1 MPEALPELVWFS
13 LLFFCFAFVWAARK
27 LLAAMFDPFISVLS
41 HIPLFG
47 GFSAD
52 FLRTI
57 EQDIDNHLGDIEHG
71 IDALMGAS
79 WHRFAELNEW
89 LWRELKQHTAIGQL
103 LAWEVK
109 QLAHAYSFVR
119 NSVHDLAG
127 LHTWVNSRLKGLERE
142 YNGIEHRVKSIE
154 RELSHGIGDD
164 VLPRLKTLDR
174 EIGRLEHK
182 VIPGL
187 RAAEREAD
195 AAISDLYEWA
205 KGKASLLGV
214 GTFALA
220 VATALEALGLGGLRC
235 PQFSNLLRK
244 YGCGLGT
251 LLDGII
257 GLLGALF
264 VVESVCTFL
273 PYIEDAFGAVV
284 GPIVNLLTEVPL
296 GACETP
302 PKGWAVLDV
311 AAGPV
316 PPPQTLD
323 PLHTLPTV

>member
-27 LLAAMFDPFISVLS
+27 VLGVIFEPFIGAVSW
-41 HIPLFG
+41 IPGLG
-47 GFSAD
+47 GLTASG
-52 FLRTI
+52 LRAV
-57 EQDIDNHLGDIEHG
+57 EQDLDNKLGSIEHG

-89 LWRELKQHTAIGQL
+89 MWRELKQHTLIGQL
-103 LAWEVK
+103 IAWEVK
-109 QLAHAYSFVR
+109 ELANAYHHLRNLAHDAHDIADVLRHPVR
-119 NSVHDLAG
+119 ELQHLY
-127 LHTWVNSRLKGLERE
+127 H
-142 YNGIEHRVKSIE
+142 GIEQRVRQIE
-154 RELSHGIGDD
+154 HDVSKGIGDD

-174 EIGRLEHK
+174 EIDRIEHK
-182 VIPGL
+182 VIPSI

-220 VATALEALGLGGLRC
+220 VAAALEALGLGGLRC

-296 GACETP
+296 GACEKP
-302 PKGWAVLDV
+302 PSGWATLNV
-311 AAGPV
+311 AAGPL
-316 PPPQTLD
+316 PPAQTLGPFPD
-323 PLHTLPTV
+323 

>member
-13 LLFFCFAFVWAARK
+13 LLFFCFAFVWAARQV
-27 LLAAMFDPFISVLS
+27 LASTFGAVIAVLA

-52 FLRTI
+52 FLHTI
-57 EQDIDNHLGDIEHG
+57 EQDLDNKLGSIEHG

-89 LWRELKQHTAIGQL
+89 MWRELKQHTLIGQL
-103 LAWEVK
+103 IAWEVK
-109 QLAHAYSFVR
+109 ELANAYHHLRNLAHDAHDIADVLRHPVR
-119 NSVHDLAG
+119 ELQHLY
-127 LHTWVNSRLKGLERE
+127 H
-142 YNGIEHRVKSIE
+142 GIEQRVRQIE
-154 RELSHGIGDD
+154 HDVSKGIGDD

-174 EIGRLEHK
+174 EIGRIEHK

-257 GLLGALF
+257 GLLGTLLAL
-264 VVESVCTFL
+264 ESVCAFL
-273 PYIEDAFGAVV
+273 PLIEDAFGAVV
-284 GPIVNLLTEVPL
+284 GPMTKLLTQVPL
-296 GACETP
+296 GNCEKAPGTWATLNVAPGPLP
-302 PKGWAVLDV
+302 PA
-311 AAGPV
+311 
-316 PPPQTLD
+316 QTLGPFPD
-323 PLHTLPTV
+323 